1 MQNVFL
7 AAFYKN
13 MKIADIEETGREI
26 TTEYLQDKSIESTI
40 RTKSIDN
47 STRIQVV
54 DGEGNVIYPND
65 WMGIFYATTYNREII
80 NSILT
85 DVPKVQ
91 GAHSLYDL
99 KILDEDYQSYIYTSY
114 LGTDDNRSDL
124 YLMIVS
130 MVEPIDSTIQIMR
143 RQFPYIIGIV
153 FAIGMIVSY
162 FISKKLS
169 KPVQDL
175 NESAKELALGNY
187 TTSFPSSGVYEID
200 QLSQTLNFA
209 TEELSKMEEMRVSI
223 VANVSHDLK
232 TPLTVIKSYSEMIKD
247 ITGDDKEMRDKN
259 LDIIISESD
268 RLTEMVN
275 SILDVSKL
283 EMQMDE
289 LEKEEMSLRD
299 LTKNIISRLD
309 VLKTKQKF
317 EFSIEGDSEGWIYA
331 DPAMINQVLY
341 NFASNA
347 VSFVGK
353 DKKIIFKIEED
364 EENITYSV
372 IDHGRGIPEKD
383 REKIWERYYTDRKN
397 HIRNVVGTG
406 LGLHI
411 VRVILSKHGFI
422 YGVDSEI
429 DKGSRFYFIA
439 PKKKKKINLNCEFNH

>member
-187 TTSFPSSGVYEID
+187 TTSFPSSV
-200 QLSQTLNFA
+200 FM
-209 TEELSKMEEMRVSI
+209 K
-223 VANVSHDLK
+223 
-232 TPLTVIKSYSEMIKD
+232 
-247 ITGDDKEMRDKN
+247 
-259 LDIIISESD
+259 
-268 RLTEMVN
+268 
-275 SILDVSKL
+275 
-283 EMQMDE
+283 
-289 LEKEEMSLRD
+289 
-299 LTKNIISRLD
+299 
-309 VLKTKQKF
+309 
-317 EFSIEGDSEGWIYA
+317 
-331 DPAMINQVLY
+331 
-341 NFASNA
+341 
-347 VSFVGK
+347 
-353 DKKIIFKIEED
+353 
-364 EENITYSV
+364 
-372 IDHGRGIPEKD
+372 
-383 REKIWERYYTDRKN
+383 
-397 HIRNVVGTG
+397 
-406 LGLHI
+406 
-411 VRVILSKHGFI
+411 
-422 YGVDSEI
+422 
-429 DKGSRFYFIA
+429 
-439 PKKKKKINLNCEFNH
+439 